1 MSIDSQNMGRRSWLG
16 LSSFSLAGV
25 AAPWLL
31 NKDGLLAA
39 DANAALE
46 KPELESVLHD
56 LLPKPPPR
64 ESQAKAMISMWMYG
78 GPSQIDLFDPKPELV
93 KRHGETFKGKLKWD
107 NAAQASREIMGPL
120 WKFNTYGQ
128 CGMELSEKLPFL
140 GSIADEITLIRSMQ
154 TGSNNHVPSTRSMT
168 TGKPV
173 NGRPVLGSWLIQA
186 LGSASQDLPAFVAL
200 TDPRGLPQ
208 QGNEN
213 WSQGKLPSIYQ
224 GTMVRSSEPRIFNL
238 DSPKHLRGETRTAQ
252 LELLHKFNRES
263 GVTPKTSHLGE
274 VPGVRYCR
282 VLCIENLAK
291 LLAKLAK

>member
-1 MSIDSQNMGRRSWLG
+1 MGRRSWLG

-56 LLPKPPPR
+56 LLPKSPPR

-140 GSIADEITLIRSMQ
+140 GSIADEITLIRSI
-154 TGSNNHVPSTRSMT
+154 GRRRS
-168 TGKPV
+168 
-173 NGRPVLGSWLIQA
+173 
-186 LGSASQDLPAFVAL
+186 
-200 TDPRGLPQ
+200 
-208 QGNEN
+208 
-213 WSQGKLPSIYQ
+213 
-224 GTMVRSSEPRIFNL
+224 
-238 DSPKHLRGETRTAQ
+238 
-252 LELLHKFNRES
+252 
-263 GVTPKTSHLGE
+263 
-274 VPGVRYCR
+274 PGW
-282 VLCIENLAK
+282 
-291 LLAKLAK
+291 